1 MRSDSLLRR
10 LLGPIALTLLVLFVA
25 ATVLSL

>member
-10 LLGPIALTLLVLFVA
+10 LTGPIALTMLVLFVA